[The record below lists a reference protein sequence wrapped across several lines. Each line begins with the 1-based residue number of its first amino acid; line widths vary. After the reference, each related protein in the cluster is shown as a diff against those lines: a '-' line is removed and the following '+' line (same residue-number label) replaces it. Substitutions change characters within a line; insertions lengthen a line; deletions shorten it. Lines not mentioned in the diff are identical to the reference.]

1 MRSAPKAVYYLHA
14 AEPRVHRTA
23 IHFARCMDRVAVKEP
38 GVSADEDLLVSQ
50 AKAGSQT
57 AFEALVQRYERQ
69 IYAFTYRMM
78 GNPDDAFDLTQECF
92 IRAYKNLDRTNAEL
106 NVSAWLHRIASN
118 ACLDQLRR
126 RKRIRWLPW
135 DSSKHERLLNTH
147 PIDNPE
153 RVAMAVE
160 NTSDVQ
166 QVLDA
171 MSERNRQ
178 ALVLREY
185 EGMSTREIGE
195 IMGLSRSAVKSVL
208 FRAREEFRQNY
219 RQLIGEPPV

>member
-1 MRSAPKAVYYLHA
+1 M
-14 AEPRVHRTA
+14 T
-23 IHFARCMDRVAVKEP
+23 
-38 GVSADEDLLVSQ
+38 ADEDLLISQ
-50 AKAGSQT
+50 AKAGSHT

-92 IRAYKNLDRTNAEL
+92 IRAYKNIDRTNAEL

-135 DSSKHERLLNTH
+135 DSAKHERLLNTH
-147 PIDNPE
+147 PIENPE
-153 RVAMAVE
+153 RVVAAVE
-160 NTSDVQ
+160 TTSDVQ
-166 QVLDA
+166 KVLND
-171 MSERNRQ
+171 MTPRNRQ
-178 ALVLREY
+178 ALILREY
-185 EGMSTREIGE
+185 EGMSTHEIGD

-208 FRAREEFRQNY
+208 FRAREEFRKIY
-219 RQLIGEPPV
+219 RTRFGEPEV

>member
-1 MRSAPKAVYYLHA
+1 MQ
-14 AEPRVHRTA
+14 EPEVT
-23 IHFARCMDRVAVKEP
+23 V
-38 GVSADEDLLVSQ
+38 DEDLLVNQ
-50 AKAGSQT
+50 AKAGSQA

-135 DSSKHERLLNTH
+135 DTPKHEPLLNTH
-147 PIDNPE
+147 PTDDPE

-166 QVLDA
+166 QVLSA

-185 EGMSTREIGE
+185 EGLSTREIGE

-208 FRAREEFRQNY
+208 FRAREEFRQSY
-219 RQLIGEPPV
+219 RELIGEPPA

>member
-1 MRSAPKAVYYLHA
+1 M
-14 AEPRVHRTA
+14 E
-23 IHFARCMDRVAVKEP
+23 EP
-38 GVSADEDLLVSQ
+38 GVTADEELLVSQ
-50 AKAGSQT
+50 AKAGNHA

-78 GNPDDAFDLTQECF
+78 GNQEDAFDLTQECF

-135 DSSKHERLLNTH
+135 EGPKHEPLLNNH
-147 PIDNPE
+147 PTDNPE
-153 RVAMAVE
+153 RVAMATE

-166 QVLDA
+166 RVLDA
-171 MSERNRQ
+171 MTPRNRQ

-185 EGMSTREIGE
+185 EGLSTREIGD
-195 IMGLSRSAVKSVL
+195 IMNLSRSAVKSVL
-208 FRAREEFRQNY
+208 FRAREEFRQAY
-219 RQLIGEPPV
+219 WDMIGEPPV

>member
-1 MRSAPKAVYYLHA
+1 V
-14 AEPRVHRTA
+14 T
-23 IHFARCMDRVAVKEP
+23 
-38 GVSADEDLLVSQ
+38 ADEDLLVSQ

-135 DSSKHERLLNTH
+135 DASKHEPLLKNH
-147 PIDNPE
+147 PSDNPE
-153 RVAMAVE
+153 RVAVSAE
-160 NTSDVQ
+160 NTTDVQ

-171 MSERNRQ
+171 MTERNRQ

-195 IMGLSRSAVKSVL
+195 IMGLSRSAVKSIL
-208 FRAREEFRQNY
+208 FRAREEFRQCY
-219 RQLIGEPPV
+219 RELFGEPTV

>member
-1 MRSAPKAVYYLHA
+1 
-14 AEPRVHRTA
+14 
-23 IHFARCMDRVAVKEP
+23 MDRVAVKEP

-50 AKAGSQT
+50 AKAGSQE

-92 IRAYKNLDRTNAEL
+92 IRAYKNIDRTNAEL

-135 DSSKHERLLNTH
+135 ESSKYEPLLNNH
-147 PIDNPE
+147 PSDNPE
-153 RVAMAVE
+153 RVAVAME
-160 NTSDVQ
+160 NVLDVQ
-166 QVLDA
+166 RVLDA
-171 MSERNRQ
+171 LSERNRQ

-208 FRAREEFRQNY
+208 FRAREEFRRSY
-219 RQLIGEPPV
+219 RDLIGEPPA

>member
-1 MRSAPKAVYYLHA
+1 
-14 AEPRVHRTA
+14 
-23 IHFARCMDRVAVKEP
+23 MDKVAVKEP
-38 GVSADEDLLVSQ
+38 GVTADEDLLVSQ
-50 AKAGSQT
+50 AKAGSQV

-92 IRAYKNLDRTNAEL
+92 IRAYKNIDRTNAEL

-135 DSSKHERLLNTH
+135 DNAKHEPLLNTH
-147 PIDNPE
+147 PIENPE

-160 NTSDVQ
+160 TTSDVQ
-166 QVLDA
+166 LALDD
-171 MSERNRQ
+171 MTPRNRQ

-185 EGMSTREIGE
+185 EGMSTKEIGE

-208 FRAREEFRQNY
+208 FRAREEFRKVY
-219 RQLIGEPPV
+219 RQRFGEPEI

>member
-1 MRSAPKAVYYLHA
+1 V
-14 AEPRVHRTA
+14 T
-23 IHFARCMDRVAVKEP
+23 
-38 GVSADEDLLVSQ
+38 ADEDLLVSQ
-50 AKAGSQT
+50 AKAGSQA

-106 NVSAWLHRIASN
+106 NISAWLHRIASN

-126 RKRIRWLPW
+126 RQRIRWLPW
-135 DSSKHERLLNTH
+135 DTAKHEPLLDNH
-147 PIDNPE
+147 PFDDPE
-153 RVAMAVE
+153 RVATAVE

-166 QVLDA
+166 RVLDG
-171 MSERNRQ
+171 MSPRNRQ

-195 IMGLSRSAVKSVL
+195 VMGLSRSAVKSVL
-208 FRAREEFRQNY
+208 FRAREEFRQVY
-219 RQLIGEPPV
+219 GRMIGEPPA

>member
-1 MRSAPKAVYYLHA
+1 M
-14 AEPRVHRTA
+14 T
-23 IHFARCMDRVAVKEP
+23 
-38 GVSADEDLLVSQ
+38 ADEDLLVSQ
-50 AKAGSQT
+50 AKAGSQA

-135 DSSKHERLLNTH
+135 DSAKHEPLLSNH
-147 PIDNPE
+147 PTDNPE
-153 RVAMAVE
+153 RVALAVE
-160 NTSDVQ
+160 NASDVQ
-166 QVLDA
+166 KVLGA
-171 MSERNRQ
+171 MSPRNRQ
-178 ALVLREY
+178 ALILREF

-208 FRAREEFRQNY
+208 FRAREEFRQVY
-219 RQLIGEPPV
+219 GQSIGEPAI